1 MGQTSVPIVCPRLSN
16 MQNGVGKL
24 YNMTITIKSFML
36 ENTRGNGVMK
46 FSLNN
51 GLRKKK
57 EQRKKKREVRIRFGS
72 KLKNMQAEKRTS
84 NHEKNSLPICHRL
97 AIAQR

>member
-1 MGQTSVPIVCPRLSN
+1 
-16 MQNGVGKL
+16 
-24 YNMTITIKSFML
+24 ML

-57 EQRKKKREVRIRFGS
+57 EQRKKKREVRIRFWS

-84 NHEKNSLPICHRL
+84 NYEKNSLPICPEMKNFPSTLFDKKIEFQH
-97 AIAQR
+97 

>member
-1 MGQTSVPIVCPRLSN
+1 MGQTSVPIVCPCLSN

-36 ENTRGNGVMK
+36 ENTRGNGVRK

-57 EQRKKKREVRIRFGS
+57 EERKKKQEARIRFGS
-72 KLKNMQAEKRTS
+72 KLKTCKL
-84 NHEKNSLPICHRL
+84 KNVQETMKKNPLLICPRL
-97 AIAQR
+97 AIAQG